1 MPRQARI
8 ILTNTP
14 HHIVQRGH
22 NREVVFV
29 EATDYR
35 YYISTLKEWKE
46 ELNIKVYGYCLMTN
60 HVHLIIDP
68 GKEET
73 NLGKLMKRLAGRQT
87 RYVNHLERRTGSL
100 WEGRYKSSPIETDTY
115 LLACN
120 RYVEL
125 NPVSAGM
132 VNKTEDYEWSSYRQ
146 KAGIEAEIWIDSDP
160 AYIGL
165 SDDKAER
172 MRHYKNYINRDIPEA
187 EKLMISGALQ
197 RGQLTG
203 TSRFIDEVEQR
214 IGIRI
219 KSRGQGRPKKQNP
232 GEENHV
238 QK

>member
-8 ILTNTP
+8 ILKDTP

-22 NREVVFV
+22 NREAIFV

-60 HVHLIIDP
+60 HVHLIINP

-132 VNKTEDYEWSSYRQ
+132 VTKAEDYEWSSYRQ
-146 KAGIEAEIWIDSDP
+146 KVGKEKETWIDSDP

-165 SDDKAER
+165 SEDKKER
-172 MRHYKNYINRDIPEA
+172 MRQYKNYINQDIPEE
-187 EKLMISGALQ
+187 EKIMISGALQ

-203 TSRFIDEVEQR
+203 TTMFIEEVEQR
-214 IGIRI
+214 LGIRI
-219 KSRGQGRPKKQNP
+219 EYRGQGRPRKP
-232 GEENHV
+232 REERINE
-238 QK
+238 

>member
-8 ILTNTP
+8 ILKDTP

-22 NREVVFV
+22 NREAIFV

-60 HVHLIIDP
+60 HVHLIINP

-100 WEGRYKSSPIETDTY
+100 WEGRYKSSPIEADTY

-125 NPVSAGM
+125 NPVSAGI
-132 VNKTEDYEWSSYRQ
+132 VTKAEDYEWSSYRQ
-146 KAGIEAEIWIDSDP
+146 KVGKEQETWIDSDP

-165 SDDKAER
+165 SEDKKER
-172 MRHYKNYINRDIPEA
+172 MRQYKNYINRDIPEE
-187 EKLMISGALQ
+187 EKIMISGALQ

-203 TSRFIDEVEQR
+203 TTMFIEEVEQR
-214 IGIRI
+214 LGIRI
-219 KSRGQGRPKKQNP
+219 EYRGQGRPRKP
-232 GEENHV
+232 REERINE
-238 QK
+238 